1 MIYIKNEIQDNYNLK
16 IDKIYKN
23 ENESYFFVNDKK
35 IYIKSVGESNEKEI
49 DELIKLTND
58 LNKY

>member
-49 DELIKLTND
+49 DETYK
-58 LNKY
+58 